1 MASRPMKQ
9 LLKKIL
15 VKFDKLSPHPIFYQ
29 FVMSKDERVI
39 FDRAIKKST
48 YFLEFGLGGSTL
60 RAIQKSKTMIYSVES
75 SPEWVNHM
83 REYSI
88 VRSCENKRVFI
99 FPVDIGPT
107 REWGLPDQGNDR
119 ILFPAY
125 SANIFNLI
133 KKSNLD
139 LALVDGRFRVA
150 CTIKIVLEC
159 HANKNLT
166 IMIHDF
172 WNREEYHVVLK
183 YLDPIDKADT
193 LGLFSIKK
201 SVDLE
206 SARRDYE
213 EYKFTVD

>member
-1 MASRPMKQ
+1 MKQ

-29 FVMSKDERVI
+29 FVMSRDERVI
-39 FDRAIKKST
+39 FDRSIKESVC
-48 YFLEFGLGGSTL
+48 FLEFGLGGSTL
-60 RAIQKSKTMIYSVES
+60 RAIQKSKAIIYSVES

-88 VRSCENKRVFI
+88 VRSYENKRLFI

-107 REWGLPDQGNDR
+107 REWGLPAPGNDR
-119 ILFPAY
+119 SFFPAY
-125 SANIFNLI
+125 SENIFNLI
-133 KKSNLD
+133 NKSNLD

-150 CTIKIVLEC
+150 CTIKLILEC
-159 HANKNLT
+159 HENKNMT
-166 IMIHDF
+166 TMMHEF

-213 EYKFTVD
+213 EYKFIVD

>member
-1 MASRPMKQ
+1 MTLRPMKR
-9 LLKKIL
+9 LFKYFFEKL
-15 VKFDKLSPHPIFYQ
+15 DKLSPRPLFYQ
-29 FVMSKDERVI
+29 FVMSRNERVV

-48 YFLEFGLGGSTL
+48 CYLEFGLGGSTL
-60 RAIQKSKTMIYSVES
+60 RAIQKSDTMIYSVES

-88 VRSCENKRVFI
+88 VRSCENKRLFI

-107 REWGLPDQGNDR
+107 REWGLPAPGNSR

-133 KKSNLD
+133 NKSNLD
-139 LALVDGRFRVA
+139 LVLVDGRFRVA

-172 WNREEYHVVLK
+172 WNRKEYHVVLK
-183 YLDPIDKADT
+183 YLNTIDKADAI
-193 LGLFSIKK
+193 GLFSIKK
-201 SVDLE
+201 CVDLE

-213 EYKFTVD
+213 EYKFIVD